1 MAEVARLVGLEQ
13 RSFTGQDGR
22 QRQYCGLHL
31 VHLEGSSRRVNGCK
45 VESLSCPQEVNPSTL
60 KLGTLY
66 QLEYEMFDTK
76 NGKQARLVDLLP
88 VEG

>member
-1 MAEVARLVGLEQ
+1 MAEVARLVGLEV
-13 RSFTGQDGR
+13 RDFTGQDGR

-31 VHLEGSSRRVNGCK
+31 VHLEGSFRRVNGCK
-45 VESLSCPQEVNPSTL
+45 VESVSCPQDVNL
-60 KLGTLY
+60 KKLQLGTLY

>member
-1 MAEVARLVGLEQ
+1 MAEVAKLVGIEA
-13 RSFTGQDGR
+13 REFKGQDGR

-31 VHLEGSSRRVNGCK
+31 VHLEGSVRRVNGCK
-45 VESLSCPQEVNPSTL
+45 VETVSCPQEVDYSGL
-60 KLGTLY
+60 QLGAMY
-66 QLEYEMFDTK
+66 QLEYEMFDTR